1 MQWVAVAFLLVCL
14 TLAVAE
20 ENLDMETAPQQREDC
35 KKGEVKWNGHC
46 EVGVDKCCGRCVRC
60 KCRGGKHKLFL
71 QARLYPGEPA
81 TLQLQSVINCNE
93 IC

>member
-60 KCRGGKHKLFL
+60 KCRGGNTNCSCSKTLPWGACDIAICNRLLKL
-71 QARLYPGEPA
+71 
-81 TLQLQSVINCNE
+81 
-93 IC
+93 

>member
-71 QARLYPGEPA
+71 QQDSTLGSLRHCNCNRL
-81 TLQLQSVINCNE
+81 LNCNE